1 LFLIHETY
9 KIPPLM
15 TVFYSL
21 AAVIELC
28 ASALAE
34 DDPAWRR
41 KAYVWRKLGKVL
53 PDGAPNTRGSGAS
66 KRYAE
71 WAIPLIG
78 VMLLISN
85 RFGSV
90 ELLDEI
96 SRAIQRSLTH
106 NRGFSQCWAAA
117 LATAETQHNKESADE
132 EETQEADRTETDG
145 EKTDEVAASET
156 SWLTIAF
163 PGPARVELI
172 ARCGTAPRPITGE
185 DVDIYSLDLSYVFE
199 MLLDIGLVQFG
210 EGFRLTTVPRASRR
224 S

>member
-1 LFLIHETY
+1 
-9 KIPPLM
+9 M

-21 AAVIELC
+21 STVIELC
-28 ASALAE
+28 GLMTE
-34 DDPAWRR
+34 NDEQTQGWRR
-41 KAYVWRKLGKVL
+41 KAYVWRKLGTVL

-71 WAIPLIG
+71 RAIPLIG
-78 VMLLISN
+78 VMLLISE

-90 ELLDEI
+90 KLLDEI
-96 SRAIQRSLTH
+96 SRAIQRSLAH
-106 NRGFSQCWAAA
+106 NRAFSQCWAAA
-117 LATAETQHNKESADE
+117 MTKAKARHSKDYANEGEIQKADE
-132 EETQEADRTETDG
+132 TETDRG
-145 EKTDEVAASET
+145 RSDVATDSET

-172 ARCGTAPRPITGE
+172 VRCDTAPRQITGE
-185 DVDIYSLDLSYVFE
+185 DVDIYSLDLGFVFE
-199 MLLDIGLVQFG
+199 TLFIAGLERFG